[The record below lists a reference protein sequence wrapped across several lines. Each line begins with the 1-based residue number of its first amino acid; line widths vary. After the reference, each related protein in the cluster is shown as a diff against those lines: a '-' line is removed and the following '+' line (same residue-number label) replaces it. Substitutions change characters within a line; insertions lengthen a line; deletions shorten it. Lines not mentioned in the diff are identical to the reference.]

1 MEGTEKGLPAVGT
14 DMQPDG
20 KLQVP
25 AEVRLLPSA
34 RKLELSELV
43 SDLPRKCECAL
54 NIQSICDSHVL
65 CSTTVLQQQALP
77 VVLNARG
84 RSTCY

>member
-43 SDLPRKCECAL
+43 SDLPQKCEDA
-54 NIQSICDSHVL
+54 QRICDSHVL
-65 CSTTVLQQQALP
+65 CSSTFLQQQALP
-77 VVLNARG
+77 VVLSATG
-84 RSTCY
+84 RSACY

>member
-1 MEGTEKGLPAVGT
+1 MNSMEGTEKGLPAVSF

-34 RKLELSELV
+34 QRLELSELV
-43 SDLPRKCECAL
+43 SDLPQTCE
-54 NIQSICDSHVL
+54 
-65 CSTTVLQQQALP
+65 
-77 VVLNARG
+77 NAQNN
-84 RSTCY
+84 